1 MAGSIFIPLLSALN
15 DTGIK
20 QAQKQLGSLGGTLE
34 GVKRAFGV
42 ASASVVAY
50 NAAQAG
56 LGFAKDSV
64 IAARDLSRNFAAL
77 DSVFGPLSAKMQQF
91 SNDSVKIGLSSVD
104 AAKASTF
111 LGSVLKQAGFSMDD
125 VADQTQNLVGLASD
139 LATTYGY
146 DVQEA
151 LTGMTA
157 LFRGEYDPIE
167 KFGVAM
173 KQSEVNAV
181 LAANGQDKLQGAARR
196 NAEQM
201 ARLALLYQRTEDAQG
216 AFATQSGTLFV
227 EQKKLEAT
235 FKNIQATV
243 GSALIPVL
251 SDLATQMVPIV
262 TNLAPVF
269 VEVFKQISSLLAV
282 FVPLLDPASKNMQT
296 LGTVFA
302 GLVGILKDVLTVLIK
317 NIAAV
322 LAFVTAFSLVKNV
335 GAGVLAF
342 MKAYR
347 VAAEAA
353 TVAQLALNGAA
364 AGIAG
369 IGIGAAAVGV
379 GIIAAGMVAVA
390 TDAEL
395 ASDKVNNFYKE
406 NLKNATVLQVAVNP
420 NLYAYSG
427 ILGSKFIPATD
438 GASDAVER
446 LAKRS
451 IAAAI
456 GVSEASREL
465 DQFKKR
471 SLQLGGTGGVVVSP
485 ADDMAAK
492 LKALLANFTG
502 AVNSATSGSKASA
515 AKAATDYIKD
525 FYANLADENRKQMA
539 RIRLQNA
546 GASDALIESIIGSG
560 EGWNKVYQSI
570 ISGGEA
576 AVAKVQALFNTT
588 KAGLA
593 EIEELAGKPSTA
605 IKDFYKGLEDEV
617 AKQTARL
624 KLKGMGAS
632 EGLIEYIV
640 GSGEDW
646 QKVYDSIVAGGVEAF
661 NKLKAT
667 FAGTASGAQEAADA
681 MARVKEEQDR
691 ITAALADFDDKAKT
705 AKESFEAVLA
715 TVGKIGSVSV
725 DLGTFENE
733 VVSAFAKVQDSITS
747 ALDNKVITDEA
758 AANLR
763 AYADQELAVMQALG
777 AKRDALA
784 KKRSLVQALMDD
796 VKQSFMTFA
805 SITGKLETASET
817 VTQTS
822 MQMIN
827 GLQVT
832 VSKTFQV
839 TKQTASV
846 AENFKTMVDKARNF
860 VSVLR
865 QLKASGL
872 NAELFKQ
879 IVDAGVESGTATAE
893 GILAGGP
900 AAVAEI
906 NGLFADLQD
915 ISGQAAE
922 LTAVVMYNDGVE
934 VAGGFLNGL
943 LSQEEAF
950 RSAAATLASA
960 FATTLNSMVTSAIAA
975 ARAALAISLEGDKP
989 IWEPEIKLPNNG
1001 IDLAV
1006 QAPVTSETVPLVD
1019 MYDPSRYYKPGYSP
1033 SMLLGSGDDM
1043 PSQPIV
1049 LQLDNKVVAE
1059 AMLTY
1064 ERTNGKIWARAV
1076 AN

>member
-20 QAQKQLGSLGGTLE
+20 AAQKQLGSLGGTLD
-34 GVKRAFGV
+34 GLKRAFGV
-42 ASASVVAY
+42 ASASVVAF

-56 LGFAKDSV
+56 LSFAKDSV

-77 DSVFGPLSAKMQQF
+77 DSVFGPLSDKMQRF

-111 LGSVLKQAGFSMDD
+111 LGSVLKQAGFSMDT

-201 ARLALLYQRTEDAQG
+201 ARLALLYQRTQDAQG
-216 AFATQSGTLFV
+216 AFSKQSGSLFV

-235 FKNIQATV
+235 FKNIQAAV
-243 GSALIPVL
+243 GEALIPVL

-262 TNLAPVF
+262 TNLAPVM
-269 VEVFKQISSLLAV
+269 VTIFKELAAIIAIFGELLNPASENAKTLASVLSVLLAV
-282 FVPLLDPASKNMQT
+282 FKALLTFVVKN
-296 LGTVFA
+296 A
-302 GLVGILKDVLTVLIK
+302 GALL
-317 NIAAV
+317 AAATAF
-322 LAFVTAFSLVKNV
+322 LAVRNAVIFVTTA
-335 GAGVLAF
+335 
-342 MKAYR
+342 MTAYR
-347 VAAEAA
+347 AAAA
-353 TVAQLALNGAA
+353 TA
-364 AGIAG
+364 
-369 IGIGAAAVGV
+369 
-379 GIIAAGMVAVA
+379 AVA
-390 TDAEL
+390 TTVLGAAMAATPIGAIATAIGLLGGAYVFATIKTAEL
-395 ASDKVNNFYKE
+395 AAEEAKAAGTTKWFSKE
-406 NLKNATVLQVAVNP
+406 AGDSVAN
-420 NLYAYSG
+420 
-427 ILGSKFIPATD
+427 ILAAGDS
-438 GASDAVER
+438 VER

-451 IAAAI
+451 VAAAI
-456 GVSEASREL
+456 GLSEAGREM

-471 SLQLGGTGGVVVSP
+471 SLQLGGTGGAAP
-485 ADDMAAK
+485 MDDFSK
-492 LKALLANFTG
+492 RLEELLKNFTG
-502 AVNSATSGSKASA
+502 GGIDTTGAKNAT
-515 AKAATDYIKD
+515 AKAATDYVKS
-525 FYANLADENRKQMA
+525 FYTNLADENRKQMA
-539 RIRLQNA
+539 RIRLSNA

-570 ISGGEA
+570 IDGGEA

-593 EIEELAGKPSTA
+593 EIAELAGTPSTA
-605 IKDFYKGLEDEV
+605 VKDFYKGLEDEV
-617 AKQTARL
+617 AKQAARL
-624 KLKGMGAS
+624 KLKDMGAS
-632 EGLIEYIV
+632 DALIEYIV
-640 GSGEDW
+640 GSGEEWD
-646 QKVYDSIVAGGVEAF
+646 KVYASILAGGVEALT
-661 NKLKAT
+661 KLKET
-667 FAGTASGAQEAADA
+667 FAGTASGAAELAEGLAK
-681 MARVKEEQDR
+681 VKEEQER
-691 ITAALADFDDKAKT
+691 IAAAMADFDDKAKS
-705 AKESFEAVLA
+705 AKESFDNVLA
-715 TVGKIGSVSV
+715 SIGKIGSLAV
-725 DLGTFENE
+725 DMGQFESE
-733 VVSAFAKVQDSITS
+733 VVNGFEKVRDSIKS
-747 ALDNKVITDEA
+747 ALDNKVITAEA
-758 AANLR
+758 AANLQK
-763 AYADQELAVMQALG
+763 YADQELAVMQALG

-784 KKRSLVQALMDD
+784 KKRSLVSALMDD

-817 VTQTS
+817 VTETS

-832 VSKTFQV
+832 VSKTFQI
-839 TKQTASV
+839 TKQVGSV
-846 AENFKTMVDKARNF
+846 ADNFKTMVDKARNF
-860 VSVLR
+860 VTVLK

-900 AAVAEI
+900 AAVAEV
-906 NGLFADLQD
+906 NGLFKDLQD

-943 LSQEEAF
+943 LAQEEEF
-950 RSAAATLASA
+950 RTVANTLANA
-960 FATTLNSMVTSAIAA
+960 FATTLKAAVSAAIAE
-975 ARAALAISLEGDKP
+975 ARALLAISLEGDKP
-989 IWEPEIKLPNNG
+989 IWEPELKMPPMPEIE
-1001 IDLAV
+1001 V
-1006 QAPVTSETVPLVD
+1006 PVPQDNMGDYIPVGRGAGQIGFKGGTSLVD
-1019 MYDPSRYYKPGYSP
+1019 
-1033 SMLLGSGDDM
+1033 GSFT
-1043 PSQPIV
+1043 PTNQPIV

-1064 ERTNGKIWARAV
+1064 ERTNGKIWARAIV
-1076 AN
+1076 

>member
-1 MAGSIFIPLLSALN
+1 MAGSLFIPLLSALN

-20 QAQKQLGSLGGTLE
+20 QAQKQLGGLSSVIDRIGNTF
-34 GVKRAFGV
+34 KI
-42 ASASVVAY
+42 ASAGVIAY

-91 SNDSVKIGLSSVD
+91 SQDSVKIGLSTVD

-111 LGSVLKQAGFSMDD
+111 LGSVLKQAGLNMDD
-125 VADQTQNLVGLASD
+125 VAGQTQNLVGLASD

-181 LAANGQDKLQGAARR
+181 LAANGQDKLTGAARR

-201 ARLALLYQRTEDAQG
+201 ARLALLYQRTQDAQG
-216 AFATQSGTLFV
+216 AFSEQSGSLFV

-235 FKNIQATV
+235 FKNIQAAI
-243 GSALIPVL
+243 GEALIPVL

-262 TNLAPVF
+262 TNLAPVM
-269 VEVFKQISSLLAV
+269 VTIFKELAGIIAIFGELLNPASENAKTLASVLSVLLAV
-282 FVPLLDPASKNMQT
+282 FKALLSFIVKN
-296 LGTVFA
+296 A
-302 GLVGILKDVLTVLIK
+302 GALL
-317 NIAAV
+317 AAATAF
-322 LAFVTAFSLVKNV
+322 LAVRNAVVFVTTA
-335 GAGVLAF
+335 
-342 MKAYR
+342 MTAYR
-347 VAAEAA
+347 AAAA
-353 TVAQLALNGAA
+353 TA
-364 AGIAG
+364 
-369 IGIGAAAVGV
+369 
-379 GIIAAGMVAVA
+379 AVA
-390 TDAEL
+390 TTVLGAAMAATPIGAIATAIGLLGGAYVFATIKTAEL
-395 ASDKVNNFYKE
+395 AAASDKGANKTKWFGKE
-406 NLKNATVLQVAVNP
+406 AQDSVSSIFA
-420 NLYAYSG
+420 AGDS
-427 ILGSKFIPATD
+427 
-438 GASDAVER
+438 VEK

-451 IAAAI
+451 VLAAI
-456 GVSEASREL
+456 GLSEASREM

-471 SLQLGGTGGVVVSP
+471 SLQLGGTGGAAP
-485 ADDMAAK
+485 MDDFSK
-492 LKALLANFTG
+492 RLEELLKNFTG
-502 AVNSATSGSKASA
+502 GGMDAAGAKTAT
-515 AKAATDYIKD
+515 AKVATDYIKG

-546 GASDALIESIIGSG
+546 GASEDLIESIVGSG

-646 QKVYDSIVAGGVEAF
+646 KKVYDSIVAGGVEAF
-661 NKLKAT
+661 NKLKDT
-667 FAGTASGAQEAADA
+667 FAGTATGAQEAADA

-725 DLGTFENE
+725 ELGAFENE
-733 VVSAFAKVQDSITS
+733 VVNAFAKVQDSIAS
-747 ALDNKVITDEA
+747 SLDNKVITDEA

-934 VAGGFLNGL
+934 VTGGFLNGL

-960 FATTLNSMVTSAIAA
+960 FATTLNTMVSNAIAA

-1006 QAPVTSETVPLVD
+1006 QAPVTSETVPLVN